1 MYDLEFRKTMDYRP
15 EDYFEQQCRCRC
27 CPDPDDWDPKP
38 VPLNLEDTNT
48 MDYGLADTTDLS
60 FDLAI

>member
-27 CPDPDDWDPKP
+27 CPDPDDWDPKS